1 MTAPRLRI
9 VAFNDVYDLK
19 NLPKVQT
26 FLSKLNPPPTAV
38 VVAGDFLSPS
48 TLSSL
53 DGGRGMVATLRAVG
67 VTHVSLGNH
76 EADLKLSVLQHR
88 LEQLNKGSVV
98 CLNSNVGP
106 LPQRHRTDKCQA
118 DPHWWTPALT
128 PPYSIIQT
136 PCQRVNVALLGLLS
150 DEPGVFRD
158 GTFRGAPILDV
169 CETVSKLYHDLVL
182 EQGLVDFVLPL
193 THQSLQRDRELATY
207 MLNELKTGSGLI
219 LGGHEHE
226 PHNLIVRRAKEDDS
240 YSNNSHEQDSV
251 VRILK
256 SGCDA
261 SAVSLVD
268 LTFDLGDEDEHDEH
282 DEDSNKEHERR
293 RPRTRLAECTSEL
306 IEMSNYEDSVVVG
319 KIVDSHM
326 AVVRNMEH
334 ETIVHADHVLPA
346 GVPLSSKGT
355 RFQQTTVGGV
365 FCMAIKEALEVDV
378 AIINGATIKGDME
391 YDGSTITYAEL
402 KKELP
407 FPTKIVVVPMKR
419 WELQEAIHYSRT
431 QPRAPHTDEAFER
444 RGYLQVDVEFDRMG
458 DHMGGQDDEL
468 MVALPR
474 NLMKGFCEIKPLMA
488 IGGKLQA
495 MDLLPSED
503 DFIPGIKVI
512 ISHFCKERWFDLVHD
527 HSFDDFDRNNKGV
540 LDRSDVKRLLGKA
553 IGHEPADF
561 VVDDM
566 IAAIDNDGDGVVD
579 PGEFSHLLAM
589 MERKHGQI

>member
-1 MTAPRLRI
+1 
-9 VAFNDVYDLK
+9 
-19 NLPKVQT
+19 
-26 FLSKLNPPPTAV
+26 
-38 VVAGDFLSPS
+38 
-48 TLSSL
+48 
-53 DGGRGMVATLRAVG
+53 
-67 VTHVSLGNH
+67 
-76 EADLKLSVLQHR
+76 
-88 LEQLNKGSVV
+88 
-98 CLNSNVGP
+98 
-106 LPQRHRTDKCQA
+106 
-118 DPHWWTPALT
+118 
-128 PPYSIIQT
+128 
-136 PCQRVNVALLGLLS
+136 
-150 DEPGVFRD
+150 
-158 GTFRGAPILDV
+158 
-169 CETVSKLYHDLVL
+169 
-182 EQGLVDFVLPL
+182 
-193 THQSLQRDRELATY
+193 
-207 MLNELKTGSGLI
+207 
-219 LGGHEHE
+219 
-226 PHNLIVRRAKEDDS
+226 
-240 YSNNSHEQDSV
+240 
-251 VRILK
+251 
-256 SGCDA
+256 
-261 SAVSLVD
+261 
-268 LTFDLGDEDEHDEH
+268 
-282 DEDSNKEHERR
+282 
-293 RPRTRLAECTSEL
+293 
-306 IEMSNYEDSVVVG
+306 
-319 KIVDSHM
+319 
-326 AVVRNMEH
+326 
-334 ETIVHADHVLPA
+334 VHADHVLPA

-365 FCMAIKEALEVDV
+365 FCMAIKEALECDV

-431 QPRAPHTDEAFER
+431 QPRAPNKDEAFAR

-488 IGGKLQA
+488 IGGKLQL
-495 MDLLPSED
+495 MNLFPSED
-503 DFIPGIKVI
+503 DFIPGIEVV

-589 MERKHGQI
+589 MERKHGQV